1 MPRHTHVLARHR
13 HSRAHIRFHRDR
25 WVAKRFAQYR
35 RVTPPWALWRPR
47 LNEPLGYLEDEQA
60 WLGCRR
66 AHCGLCHAKDPGRR
80 QCEDREWRQ
89 AHLYPEAPIV
99 PGQDSD

>member
-1 MPRHTHVLARHR
+1 MPRHTHRSSRHR

-35 RVTPPWALWRPR
+35 RVSPPWAIWEPR
-47 LNEPLGYLEDEQA
+47 LSEPWGFLEDEQA

-66 AHCGLCHAKDPGRR
+66 ARCGWCHADKPKRR
-80 QCEDREWRQ
+80 ARDKRAWRGSWTGEGG
-89 AHLYPEAPIV
+89 L
-99 PGQDSD
+99 